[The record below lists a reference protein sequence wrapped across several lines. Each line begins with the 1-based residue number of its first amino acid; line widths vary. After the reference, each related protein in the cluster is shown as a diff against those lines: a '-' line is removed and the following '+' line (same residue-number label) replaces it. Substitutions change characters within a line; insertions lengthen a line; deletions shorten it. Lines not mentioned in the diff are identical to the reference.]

1 MIFSKSKTMASKI
14 LAGFLA
20 LIMLVSVIPLGALV
34 TAFATTIDSYT
45 VSLSSLLPREK
56 KSTHILFQI

>member
-34 TAFATTIDSYT
+34 TA
-45 VSLSSLLPREK
+45 
-56 KSTHILFQI
+56 